1 MNGRNVATGHL
12 HPPFL
17 KIMDDIQEGLRYT
30 FQTDSKYTL
39 LVTGTGECTVW
50 SVSSPAL
57 VSISCAVTQDVTWA
71 QPHGTSMCRSQR
83 YGDLRRQPAGARRKG
98 RRW

>member
-1 MNGRNVATGHL
+1 MHGLLVPYFHHIGTGHL

-39 LVTGTGECTVW
+39 LVTGTGE
-50 SVSSPAL
+50 
-57 VSISCAVTQDVTWA
+57 D
-71 QPHGTSMCRSQR
+71 
-83 YGDLRRQPAGARRKG
+83 ARRNAH
-98 RRW
+98 